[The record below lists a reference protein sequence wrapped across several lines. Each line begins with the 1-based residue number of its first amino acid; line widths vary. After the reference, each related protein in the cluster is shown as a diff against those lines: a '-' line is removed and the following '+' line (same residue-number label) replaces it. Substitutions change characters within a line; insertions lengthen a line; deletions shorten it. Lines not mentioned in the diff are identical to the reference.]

1 MNIKE
6 IAKRLQDDKINSEQY
21 EKLIR
26 AEAQLIQKAVPQFK
40 DLSIDEIAERR
51 YMQSPAHSQLASMN
65 TFSLAAAIVSG
76 AILLPVDG
84 KTISLAEQV
93 LLTGEEL
100 SIYEWKYRT
109 DNEDIE
115 RVRKASAGLR
125 LARGDVENEF
135 QRYVNGDITEE
146 SFWEY
151 VEGIESS
158 LAQHMYD
165 EDYLEEKSKTLAYP
179 ERS

>member
-1 MNIKE
+1 
-6 IAKRLQDDKINSEQY
+6 
-21 EKLIR
+21 
-26 AEAQLIQKAVPQFK
+26 
-40 DLSIDEIAERR
+40 
-51 YMQSPAHSQLASMN
+51 MQSPAHSQLASMN

-135 QRYVNGDITEE
+135 
-146 SFWEY
+146 
-151 VEGIESS
+151 
-158 LAQHMYD
+158 
-165 EDYLEEKSKTLAYP
+165 
-179 ERS
+179 